1 MLKYFTNVLKK
12 KRICKMNATIELIGF
27 NFQLKG
33 IQRETESVGLYEGL

>member
-1 MLKYFTNVLKK
+1 
-12 KRICKMNATIELIGF
+12 MNATIELHVIGF